1 MELAW
6 WEAAALFLLWAIQF
20 ALSPVPL
27 SAPFWGAVAGRIHRY
42 VTYTYLI
49 WSGVEI
55 VRLLLGRRKPLA
67 FTLFVDMWRRHVQR

>member
-1 MELAW
+1 M
-6 WEAAALFLLWAIQF
+6 
-20 ALSPVPL
+20 
-27 SAPFWGAVAGRIHRY
+27 AGRIHRY